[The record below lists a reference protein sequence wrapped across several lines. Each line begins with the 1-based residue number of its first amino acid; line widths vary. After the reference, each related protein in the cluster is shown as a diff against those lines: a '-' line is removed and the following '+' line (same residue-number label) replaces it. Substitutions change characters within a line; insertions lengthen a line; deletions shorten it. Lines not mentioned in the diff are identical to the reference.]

1 MAIKIWRKQMQ
12 IYKCDVCDEIKPCE
26 EIEIERKIYDLC
38 KKCKA
43 EMETKL
49 KGKGRQKLV
58 DIVPYIPTP
67 CPWKLPYEPWTIYPT
82 TTTWISDN
90 TTYVEDA
97 VNFFS
102 LTDGKLHNE
111 EKINYTV

>member
-1 MAIKIWRKQMQ
+1 MQ

-26 EIEIERKIYDLC
+26 EVEIERKIYDLC
-38 KKCKA
+38 KECKA

-49 KGKGRQKLV
+49 KGKGRHKLV
-58 DIVPYIPTP
+58 DIIPYIPRSYP
-67 CPWKLPYEPWTIYPT
+67 IPYPDPRPWKFPYEPWTIYPT

-90 TTYVEDA
+90 ITYVEDA
-97 VNFFS
+97 VNFFP

-111 EKINYTV
+111 EKINYTI